1 MPSAMSSARSSTRSG
16 ALFLLPVPEPL
27 VDNRSI
33 CWQRNAVQINDI
45 GINNQLNVDRD
56 FRSRRITC
64 LTGGRTVDDNP
75 RFAVRAKKKVR
86 TTHQADGSPFAFHL
100 QNMRPG

>member
-1 MPSAMSSARSSTRSG
+1 MQHPPASAGVRGRAQATI
-16 ALFLLPVPEPL
+16 AAVELFLLPVSEPL

-33 CWQRNAVQINDI
+33 CGQRNAVQINDI
-45 GINNQLNVDRD
+45 GINNQLDVDRD
-56 FRSRRITC
+56 SRSRRITY

-86 TTHQADGSPFAFHL
+86 TTHQADGSPFAF
-100 QNMRPG
+100 